1 MFAALVDDTA
11 MSEHA
16 VKHGNEEQ
24 GQDGGECQTA
34 YHGCTHGAPHFG
46 ALSVPTA
53 IGTIPRM
60 VVRVVMT
67 TGRRRDSP
75 PRITARR
82 IDMPRSRLSDM

>member
-46 ALSVPTA
+46 ALSGADGHRYHTEN
-53 IGTIPRM
+53 GGEGCHDYRTQ
-60 VVRVVMT
+60 T
-67 TGRRRDSP
+67 
-75 PRITARR
+75 
-82 IDMPRSRLSDM
+82 